1 MIFAKERKIQR
12 KEEGDK
18 LTGVK
23 KEGRSLLL
31 LRLWIHPHLCSC
43 SCCSSDFERWGRA
56 NIWIKFQ
63 CRNKTLKIVL
73 SERGGWEF
81 RRGLGWGWG
90 ARWGRVGQSGAE
102 KKKVL
107 LDKQSS
113 GAGKQP
119 KVGGKGGMQNIF
131 HKS

>member
-43 SCCSSDFERWGRA
+43 CSNEHSDHGKRNSHFEHWGRA

-63 CRNKTLKIVL
+63 CRNKTLKIML
-73 SERGGWEF
+73 SEGVGGNSEGGWVGVG
-81 RRGLGWGWG
+81 GLD
-90 ARWGRVGQSGAE
+90 GAE
-102 KKKVL
+102 WGGEKESV
-107 LDKQSS
+107 
-113 GAGKQP
+113 AG
-119 KVGGKGGMQNIF
+119 
-131 HKS
+131 